1 MMRRPSTD
9 FLGLTNT
16 LRSLT
21 MSPGIAA
28 IQEAHRMARR
38 RLEAGGPAAPRHAA
52 VDDQADPNDLLLP
65 ADVDLEAVQKAMAAE
80 LRKRGVQPADGPPL
94 IAKRA
99 GGRVVVPGIHVGRL
113 GGGNRGRG
121 RRFLYAVI
129 SQIRGQRGR
138 LGQPRSGRPM
148 PGLGSK
154 SPTIRSR

>member
-1 MMRRPSTD
+1 MMRRPTD

-21 MSPGIAA
+21 MSPGTAA

-52 VDDQADPNDLLLP
+52 VDDQADPNDVLLP
-65 ADVDLEAVQKAMAAE
+65 ADIDDDQVLKAVEAE
-80 LRKRGVQPADGPPL
+80 LRRRGVQPADAPPL

-99 GGRVVVPGIHVGRL
+99 GGRVVVPGVHVLRL
-113 GGGNRGRG
+113 GGGHHGRG

-129 SQIRGQRGR
+129 SEIRGKRGR
-138 LGQPRSGRPM
+138 LGQPKSGRLLS
-148 PGLGSK
+148 GLAQS
-154 SPTIRSR
+154 SRPIRPR